1 MARKTEK
8 SRSFRSSRI
17 VIIGEGYTEQFYFKH
32 LRSLNN
38 YQYTIKP
45 YFFGT
50 TSLKEMDSKICKVIE
65 GGGIAVCVFDADVS
79 ERNEVE
85 KKKLEQLRKKYGK
98 KKNVILCDSLP
109 SIEYWFLLH
118 YCNTNKYF
126 KDSKSVERVL
136 RKFITQYEKKKDFLE
151 KENWVTNLCAEG
163 KMEIAQQRAESFSN
177 KTGSYSNIY
186 KIFKRLISGQ

>member
-50 TSLKEMDSKICKVIE
+50 TSIKEMDSKICKVIE

-79 ERNEVE
+79 ERIEVE

-98 KKNVILCDSLP
+98 KKNVIFCDSLP

-118 YCNTNKYF
+118 YYNTNKYF
-126 KDSKSVERVL
+126 KDSKSVEQEL
-136 RKFITQYEKKKDFLE
+136 RKYIAQYEKKRYFLE
-151 KENWVTNLCAEG
+151 NEKWVSDLCKDG
-163 KMEIAQQRAESFSN
+163 KLTLAHKRAESFSVDE
-177 KTGSYSNIY
+177 GSYSNIY
-186 KIFKRLISGQ
+186 KIFERLISEQ